1 MGKSKIIDAFEDKI
15 SSTAIQFRYDEWV
28 IKGKFCIVAPDDED
42 GDVWDIW
49 ICNPD
54 DIAAGLSQ
62 RRARNIIQALES
74 TGKMEFNELTG
85 EAWGKVSDK
94 NVILG
99 NLKLLGIRKKRVMS
113 PEQASKNAEV
123 LNLARRKIQI
133 DNHLGAT

>member
-1 MGKSKIIDAFEDKI
+1 MIKLKIIDAFEDKI

-28 IKGKFCIVAPDDED
+28 FKGKFCIVAPDYED
-42 GDVWDIW
+42 GGVWDIW

-62 RRARNIIQALES
+62 RRVRNIIQALES